1 MKPIRRLA
9 LAGLAFVLWPACAS
23 AQDWPAKT
31 ITYVVPYT
39 AGASTDTVARIFAQR
54 IKLGRPMVI
63 ENRPGAASAIGA
75 THVARAPADGYTLL
89 HATSSTM
96 SINVTLFKK
105 LSYDPAKDFT
115 PVALVATVP
124 FMLVVNPS
132 LPIHSVAD
140 FLAHARSKPG
150 SLSYATSGP
159 GSAAHLFMEF
169 VRTMS
174 GIDVTHVPYRGIT
187 QGLNDVVAGHVSM
200 MFGDVGS
207 ALALARAGKV
217 RALGIT
223 TAERNDSAPEIA
235 PLANGLPGYDA
246 AAWHMVVAPAA
257 TPQPIVERL
266 NAEFHAVAKDSE
278 VRKMFVDRGFSAIA
292 TPPVAELKR
301 YVAAETLRWGKVVTQ
316 AGLAGS
322 E

>member
-1 MKPIRRLA
+1 MRA
-9 LAGLAFVLWPACAS
+9 QSAAFVFALTALHGPAH
-23 AQDWPAKT
+23 AQDYPAKP

-54 IKLGRPMVI
+54 LRLGRPLVI

-75 THVARAPADGYTLL
+75 AHVARAPADGYTLL
-89 HATSSTM
+89 HATSSTL

-105 LSYDPAKDFT
+105 LPYDPARDFV

-124 FMLVVNPS
+124 FMLVINPA
-132 LPIHSVAD
+132 LPIHSMAD
-140 FLAHARSKPG
+140 FLAHAKSKPG
-150 SLSYATSGP
+150 TLSFASSGP
-159 GSAAHLFMEF
+159 GSAAHLLMEF
-169 VRTMS
+169 VRSMA

-187 QGLNDVVAGHVSM
+187 QGLSDVVAGHVSM

-207 ALALARAGKV
+207 ALALVRAGKV

-223 TAERNDSAPEIA
+223 TAQRNDAAPDIA
-235 PLANGLPGYDA
+235 PLADGLPGYDA

-257 TPQPIVERL
+257 TPAAIVERL
-266 NAEFHAVAKDSE
+266 NAGFHAVARDAD
-278 VRKMFVDRGFSAIA
+278 VRKLFVGRGMGAIA

-301 YVAAETLRWGKVVTQ
+301 YVAAETARWGKVVTQ